1 MIEFLLVM
9 IMDVKGGQVVSFE
22 RFATE
27 QECRTVEKFIK
38 TNANEDS
45 SNCFKV
51 QKLGVSK

>member
-1 MIEFLLVM
+1 MFEIMLVM

-27 QECRTVEKFIK
+27 QECRAVERFIK

-51 QKLGVSK
+51 QKLGASK